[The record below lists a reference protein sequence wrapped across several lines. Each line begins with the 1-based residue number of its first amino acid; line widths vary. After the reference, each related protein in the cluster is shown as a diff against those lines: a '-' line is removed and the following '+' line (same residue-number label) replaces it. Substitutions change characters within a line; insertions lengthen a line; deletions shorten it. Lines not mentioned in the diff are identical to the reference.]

1 MQTIYTDAMT
11 REQHRAFRHALLAW
25 DDLRETFG
33 ELPGGEAWFWAPE
46 LLAAG
51 VTGRSSSQRGSTLQ
65 VTPNG

>member
-46 LLAAG
+46 RAEAK
-51 VTGRSSSQRGSTLQ
+51 
-65 VTPNG
+65 P